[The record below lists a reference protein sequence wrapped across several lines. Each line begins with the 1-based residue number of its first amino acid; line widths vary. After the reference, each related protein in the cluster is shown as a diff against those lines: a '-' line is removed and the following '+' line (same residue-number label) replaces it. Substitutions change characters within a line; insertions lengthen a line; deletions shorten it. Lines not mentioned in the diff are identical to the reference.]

1 MLTLDRAVL
10 NICAPYTSRDEIT
23 TAIRNTVV
31 DYSQPIRPPLKRPF
45 SESHIA
51 RNIRAQ
57 QLSTVS
63 ENDEPSP
70 RGALAAALNQE
81 DSMDSETMGIY
92 NRVDDIVERYL
103 TDLSI
108 SDAPASAPT
117 DIILECLRDPS
128 ISDEKKKVRVNDVL
142 DGHVEPSDLAEL
154 QSLAD
159 QMNAHLDPTGSST
172 ASTTLNLSTSDP
184 AGASSAP
191 TNYPDPETIT
201 AATLTAH
208 TFTGLRTPPLDL
220 LIRTSGVERL
230 SDFMLW
236 QCHQETEIVFLKCMW
251 PEFDLWH
258 FMPVLLEWQWRRRKE
273 GQMGGKGRRMK
284 IE

>member
-1 MLTLDRAVL
+1 VL

-23 TAIRNTVV
+23 TAIRSTVIE
-31 DYSQPIRPPLKRPF
+31 YSQPIRPPLKRPF

-57 QLSTVS
+57 RLSTVS
-63 ENDEPSP
+63 ENDEVGPLDTSV
-70 RGALAAALNQE
+70 GAFNQE

-92 NRVDDIVERYL
+92 NRVDDIVERYI

-108 SDAPASAPT
+108 SEAPALAPT

-128 ISDEKKKVRVNDVL
+128 TSDEKKKIKVNDIL
-142 DGHVEPSDLAEL
+142 DGNVEPSDLAEL

-159 QMNAHLDPTGSST
+159 QMNAHLDATRST
-172 ASTTLNLSTSDP
+172 TSASTTLNLSASDP
-184 AGASSAP
+184 TSNGSNGP

-201 AATLTAH
+201 AKTLTSH

-273 GQMGGKGRRMK
+273 GQIDGKRGRAK
-284 IE
+284 LE